1 MINAQST
8 KFVQLTPPQ
17 SVSSGAVTVAEL
29 DTFGYDYCTLLVS
42 VGASAGHTVCKV
54 TESDTAGSGHADVT
68 ADFDGTT
75 ATVGYGET
83 STLNIDGTSA
93 ADISADDNKL
103 YTFELDLTKRKRYL
117 DMSITSGGTNLI
129 DVVAILERKS
139 NGGVNSDSL
148 SDRGLEGAIRA

>member
-17 SVSSGAVTVAEL
+17 SDGSGGVTVAEL
-29 DTFGYDYCTLLVS
+29 DTLGYDYCTILVDI
-42 VGASAGHTVCKV
+42 GASAGCSACKV

-68 ADFDGTT
+68 ADFNGTT

-93 ADISADDNKL
+93 VAISADDNKL
-103 YTFELDLTKRKRYL
+103 YTFELDLTKRKRFL
-117 DMSITSGGTNLI
+117 DMTITVAGTCLI
-129 DVVAILERKS
+129 GVVAILERKS

-148 SDRGLEGAIRA
+148 SERGLEGAIRA